1 MGFEGIEAKIQG
13 ENKKVNMKVTIPVE
27 VLKRDNKRVLGGH
40 MIKIYNTLTRKL
52 EEFKPVKEGE
62 VSMYVLWSYCV

>member
-27 VLKRDNKRVLGGH
+27 VLKE
-40 MIKIYNTLTRKL
+40 ITR
-52 EEFKPVKEGE
+52 E
-62 VSMYVLWSYCV
+62 Y